1 MKAIGYTES
10 LPIDNDAS
18 LIDVIIDEPTPSG
31 RDLKVKVKAV
41 AVNPVDFKIRQNVS
55 PETGTTKI
63 LGWDAVGEVVEVGD
77 QASLFA
83 PGDSVYYA
91 DDLTRQGT
99 NAQYHVVDERIVGK
113 KPQSLSDAQAAALPL
128 TTITAWELLF
138 EHLALTQDESAE
150 QVLLIVGASG
160 GVGSI
165 MVQLAATLTS
175 ATIIATA
182 SRDSSRDW
190 VKSLGAHHVI
200 DHSQPMTEQIEAL
213 GVGPVTHVA
222 SLTHTDSYLDT
233 YVEVLKPMG
242 KIALIDDPD
251 NLDIRLLK
259 PKSISLHWEF
269 MFTRSMFQTTDML
282 AQHTLLNEVS
292 RLIDDGK
299 LKTTFGQHLGKINAA
314 NLRKA
319 HAILESGK
327 SIGKLVL
334 EGFE

>member
-91 DDLTRQGT
+91 GDLTRQGT

-113 KPQSLSDAQAAALPL
+113 RPQSLSDAQAAALPL

-138 EHLALTQDESAE
+138 EHLALTQDENAE

-190 VKSLGAHHVI
+190 VKSLGAHHVV

-242 KIALIDDPD
+242 KIALIDDPE